1 MNASARRS
9 FGSDNNAPVAP
20 DILDAIVAANAGDA
34 VGYGDDA
41 WTARAIDRLKELF
54 GARTDVYFTFNGTGA
69 NVAAL
74 SSVLRPWEAVLA
86 PASAHL
92 QTDECG
98 AFERFSGSKVI
109 PVATSDGKMR
119 AADLEPHLKAGHD
132 VHFPQPRAVSIS
144 QATEFGGVYELAE
157 LRELCAFAHDRG
169 LIVHLDGA
177 RISNAAVALGVTL
190 RETTV
195 DAGVDV
201 LTFGGTKNGLMLGE
215 AICFFDP
222 ALHAE
227 AAPFVQKQA
236 MQLASKMRYVAAQF
250 EALLAQDRWARYAAH
265 ANAMAR
271 RLHERVRDIPGVR
284 VTRPVRCNAIFATL
298 ERAAI
303 ERIRDEFFFYVFDES
318 LPEVRWMTHWA
329 TTPQDVDE
337 FAQCVRAAAADP
349 RRGNSRAAGSPRPS
363 ASGGRS

>member
-1 MNASARRS
+1 MNASAHRS

-20 DILDAIVAANAGDA
+20 EILEAIVAANAGDA
-34 VGYGDDA
+34 IGYGDDA
-41 WTARAIDRLKELF
+41 WTARAVDRFKEHF
-54 GARTDVYFTFNGTGA
+54 GEGTDVYFTFNGTGA

-74 SSVLRPWEAVLA
+74 SSLLRPWEAVLA

-109 PVATSDGKMR
+109 PIATGDGKLR
-119 AADLEPHLKAGHD
+119 PADLEPYLKAGHG

-144 QATEFGGVYELAE
+144 QATEFGGVYELEE
-157 LRELCAFAHDRG
+157 LRELCAFAHDRD
-169 LIVHLDGA
+169 LIVHVDGA
-177 RISNAAVALGVTL
+177 RISNAAVALGATL
-190 RETTV
+190 REATV

-222 ALHAE
+222 NLQAR

-250 EALLAQDRWARYAAH
+250 EALLAQDRWSRYAAH
-265 ANAMAR
+265 ANAMAK
-271 RLHERVRDIPGVR
+271 RLHERVRDVPGVR
-284 VTRPVRCNAIFATL
+284 VTRPVRCNAIFAAL
-298 ERAAI
+298 ERDAI
-303 ERIRDEFFFYVFDES
+303 ARIQDEFFFYVFDES

-329 TTPQDVDE
+329 TTEPDVDA
-337 FAQCVRAAAADP
+337 FADCIERAVN
-349 RRGNSRAAGSPRPS
+349 R
-363 ASGGRS
+363 